1 MRVRIPCSPR
11 KLHKMKFLKT
21 VILGLLVSISW
32 MLLASLVMN
41 LLGSEDV
48 VILNDSVPM
57 VYEPL
62 AYSTFFSCFFA
73 PLWEEA
79 AFRYAPIKIAQNAGN
94 QYVIP
99 VIIIS
104 SCTFGWGH
112 GDCIEGV
119 FLQGGL
125 GFIFSFVYLQSGFL
139 ASFTVH
145 AIYNIVVTFGPAWI
159 VN

>member
-1 MRVRIPCSPR
+1 
-11 KLHKMKFLKT
+11 MKGLKI
-21 VILGLLVSISW
+21 VILGLLMSIAW
-32 MLLASLVMN
+32 MMLTTIIMSH
-41 LLGSEDV
+41 LGSEDI
-48 VILNDSVPM
+48 VILNDSQPM
-57 VYEPL
+57 VYEPIM
-62 AYSTFFSCFFA
+62 YSTFFSCIFA

-79 AFRYAPIKIAQNAGN
+79 AFRYAPITIAQNAGN

-99 VIIIS
+99 VIVIS

-145 AIYNIVVTFGPAWI
+145 ALYNIMVTFGPMWM

>member
-1 MRVRIPCSPR
+1 M
-11 KLHKMKFLKT
+11 
-21 VILGLLVSISW
+21 SIAW
-32 MLLASLVMN
+32 MMLASIIMVY
-41 LLGSEDV
+41 LGSDEI
-48 VILNDSVPM
+48 VILNDSQPM

-94 QYVIP
+94 QYVMP
-99 VIIIS
+99 VIVLS

-125 GFIFSFVYLQSGFL
+125 GFIFSFVYLQGGYK
-139 ASFTVH
+139 ASLIVH
-145 AIYNIVVTFGPAWI
+145 ILYNTLLTFGPQWLI
-159 VN
+159 N